1 MEQNLSEIGTE
12 FPPSKHKSKGPGRWK
27 PILLAVAV
35 PLGLILLLW
44 MLFREQLAPAV
55 PVETG
60 RVILLKQEGSG
71 VPTSGTAQLLFQASG
86 WVEPDPWPESLVA
99 KTDGFVD
106 AVFVKEGEFVTNG
119 QLVATLDP
127 LDAQL
132 ALALADANV
141 AKHKA
146 LLEAQK
152 KQAEAEVKQAEAARF
167 RVEAVVARLTRERD
181 TADRFANASPGVVSH
196 MERVAAEQGV
206 VEFEAEEKA
215 ARAALNAMEAKAI
228 AAASDI
234 HVAEAA
240 LASAVKERAVAQLA
254 LDRTEIRS
262 PMDGLVLHR
271 FVQPGDKRMVTSDAE
286 HSAHILSVYRPSD
299 LQIRVDVPISEAGKV
314 QAGQPVKISTALLP
328 GRIFE
333 GHVIR
338 IIGQADLQRNT
349 LQVKVKIKDPDPKL
363 RPDVLCRVEF
373 MSLPTSGTS
382 GSVPT
387 LGTSLW
393 IPVGALASDTATQ
406 QVWVVDPM
414 EGNVEPRTVQ
424 LGSAERDGF
433 REVREGVRANERVV
447 IRAGA
452 SLEEGVRVKEIER

>member
-1 MEQNLSEIGTE
+1 MEQNLSENGGE
-12 FPPSKHKSKGPGRWK
+12 LPLPKHKPKGPGRWK

-35 PLGLILLLW
+35 PVGLILLVW
-44 MLFREQLAPAV
+44 MLFRDQLAPAV

-71 VPTSGTAQLLFQASG
+71 VPTSGTAELLFQASG
-86 WVEPDPWPESLVA
+86 WVEPDPWSVSLAV

-106 AVFVKEGEFVTNG
+106 AVFVKEGELVTNG

-127 LDAQL
+127 TDAQL
-132 ALALADANV
+132 TLALAEANV
-141 AKHKA
+141 QKHEA

-167 RVEAVVARLTRERD
+167 RVEVVVARLMRERD
-181 TADRFANASPGVVSH
+181 TAERFSKALPGVVSH
-196 MERVAAEQGV
+196 IERVAAEQGV

-215 ARAALNAMEAKAI
+215 ARAALNAMEAKAV
-228 AAASDI
+228 AAASEI
-234 HVAEAA
+234 QVSEAT
-240 LASAVKERAVAQLA
+240 LASALKEWAVAQLA

-262 PMDGLVLHR
+262 SMDGIVLHR
-271 FVQPGDKRMVTSDAE
+271 FVQPGDKRMVQSDME
-286 HSAHILSVYRPSD
+286 HSAHIISIYQPSE
-299 LQIRVDVPISEAGKV
+299 LQVRVDVPISEAGKV
-314 QAGQPVKISTALLP
+314 QPGQPVKISSALLP
-328 GRIFE
+328 GRIFA

-349 LQVKVKIKDPDPKL
+349 LQVKVKMNEPDPKM

-373 MSLPTSGTS
+373 MSLPAT
-382 GSVPT
+382 GSSAGVPT

-393 IPVGALASDTATQ
+393 IPVGALASDAATQ

-414 EGNVEPRTVQ
+414 EERIQSRAVQ
-424 LGSAERDGF
+424 LGTAKRDGY

-447 IRAGA
+447 IRASA
-452 SLEEGVRVKEIER
+452 SLEEGVRVKEIQP